1 MGIMVLLDLLEP
13 LGHNGKF
20 QESINTY
27 EKHKHIYINI
37 NIFLNCKIKYNRL
50 GPIGEKIII
59 SKVSFKCDD
68 LP

>member
-1 MGIMVLLDLLEP
+1 MGIMILLDLLEP

-20 QESINTY
+20 QGSINTY
-27 EKHKHIYINI
+27 EKHKHKK
-37 NIFLNCKIKYNRL
+37 IFLNCKIKYNRL

-59 SKVSFKCDD
+59 GKVSFKCDD